1 MEKQKRV
8 EMRTYPQ
15 TEISSNNTHTYTY
28 MCIYIYTCI
37 YKLGYVIAISF
48 LPYLT

>member
-28 MCIYIYTCI
+28 MCIY
-37 YKLGYVIAISF
+37 KLGYVIAISF